1 MDPTARILRLLSLL
15 QTYRHWSGDELSNR
29 LEVSPRTLRRDVER
43 LRELGYPVETSRGT
57 YGGYQLA
64 AGTQIPP
71 LLLDDEEAVAIA
83 VGLRTAANGAVSGI
97 EETSVRALAKL
108 QQVLPTRLRRRVE
121 ALAVATETVS
131 GYSEVVDPDVLL
143 TIAQACRGSEQ
154 LRFHYTAN
162 DGSETSRLVEPH
174 RLVSRY
180 RRWYFVAWDVDR
192 GGWRTF
198 RADRVTRPFANGVRV
213 PPRELPA
220 EDAASFVNAALRS
233 RPQPFT
239 AVLRLRGTVE
249 ELRERV
255 PRWMGELTVDA
266 DGSCVLEAGA
276 DNLEWLA
283 LSLVR
288 LDAEAELVEGSDEL
302 VAELT
307 RLRTGAEQLV
317 RRCGGTVRG
326 RPGPATMI
334 G

>member
-15 QTYRHWSGDELSNR
+15 QTYRHWSGDELSGR

-83 VGLRTAANGAVSGI
+83 VGLRTAANGAVAGI

-108 QQVLPTRLRRRVE
+108 QQVLPNRLRRRVE
-121 ALAVATETVS
+121 ALTVATETVS
-131 GYSEVVDPDVLL
+131 GYAETVDPDTLL

-180 RRWYFVAWDVDR
+180 RRWYFVAWDIDR
-192 GGWRTF
+192 GDWRTF

-239 AVLRLRGTVE
+239 ALLRVRGSVD
-249 ELRERV
+249 ELRERI
-255 PRWMGELTVDA
+255 PRWMGELTPDT
-266 DGSCVLEAGA
+266 DGTCLLAAGA

-288 LDAEAELVEGSDEL
+288 LGAEAELVEGSDEL

-317 RRCGGTVRG
+317 RH
-326 RPGPATMI
+326 
-334 G
+334 